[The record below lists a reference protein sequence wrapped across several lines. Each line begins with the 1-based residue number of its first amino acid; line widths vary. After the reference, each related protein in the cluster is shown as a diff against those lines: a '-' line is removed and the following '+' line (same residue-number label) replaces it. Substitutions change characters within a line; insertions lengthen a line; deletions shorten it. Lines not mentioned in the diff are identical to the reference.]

1 MRKPSTAV
9 LLWTYLAL
17 WMLWALLPA
26 RAARASEISDL
37 EGRDTLRVLAVIS
50 AEETFFVAPRESPRP
65 GFDVEILEGFA
76 RLHKLKLDVV
86 PVQGWDGLIP
96 ALRRNDGDLIAGG
109 LAATESRRKSIE
121 FTTEVFP
128 SRSVVLTRRPD
139 KVLESIEEVKARK
152 VGTVKGTFIE
162 EELAAAGVVN
172 VDRTI
177 PAGGIPAALKAGR
190 VNTAADAIEAALTA
204 KAKDPDLQ
212 LGAFLGRP
220 TSLAY
225 GVRKD
230 DQALLGALNAYIS
243 NLRRTSTWSR
253 LVVKYF
259 GAAAP
264 EILKKAR
271 AR

>member
-9 LLWTYLAL
+9 LLWTSFAL
-17 WMLWALLPA
+17 WVLWALLPA
-26 RAARASEISDL
+26 RAAGASDISDL
-37 EGRDTLRVLAVIS
+37 KGRDTLRVLAVIS
-50 AEETFFVAPRESPRP
+50 AEETFFVAPSASPMP

-76 RLHKLKLDVV
+76 KLHKVKLEVV

-96 ALRRNDGDLIAGG
+96 ALRRKDGDLIAGG
-109 LAATESRRKSIE
+109 VAATESRRKSID

-128 SRSVVLTRRPD
+128 SRSVVMTRRPD
-139 KVLESIEEVKARK
+139 KVLETVEELKARK

-172 VDRTI
+172 LDRTI
-177 PAGGIPAALKAGR
+177 PAGGISAALKAGR
-190 VNTAADAIEAALTA
+190 VGTAADAIEAALTA

-212 LGAFLGRP
+212 IGLFLGRP

-225 GVRKD
+225 GVRKED
-230 DQALLGALNAYIS
+230 RALLGALNAYVS

-253 LVVKYF
+253 LVVRYF
-259 GAAAP
+259 GASAP
-264 EILKKAR
+264 EILRKAR
-271 AR
+271 AQ